1 MILSKEKGRAYGWN
15 HAITLKRTAFDFFLL
30 LLWKWGNLK
39 TFLRNRLSMKM
50 GLPAQKRTQNVLSSY
65 GQRSDT
71 QKDDI
76 FFLLFRPVGVLGR
89 SCVI

>member
-1 MILSKEKGRAYGWN
+1 MVGTMQLLYKELLL
-15 HAITLKRTAFDFFLL
+15 IFLL
-30 LLWKWGNLK
+30 LLLRKWGNLT
-39 TFLRNRLSMKM
+39 TFLRNLSMKM
-50 GLPAQKRTQNVLSSY
+50 GLPVQKRTQNVLRSY

-76 FFLLFRPVGVLGR
+76 FSLLFLPAGVLGR

>member
-1 MILSKEKGRAYGWN
+1 MVGKLLLI
-15 HAITLKRTAFDFFLL
+15 FLL
-30 LLWKWGNLK
+30 LLLRKWGNLT
-39 TFLRNRLSMKM
+39 TFLRNSLSMKM
-50 GLPAQKRTQNVLSSY
+50 GLPVQKRTQNVLSSY

-76 FFLLFRPVGVLGR
+76 FSLLFLPAGGLGR